1 MISAAGSEV
10 GGQSKKGFKDDL
22 QEKVG
27 IPSGP
32 VPTEGRAGLV
42 LGPGSH
48 FGGRGPLPVNGHR
61 DCNILVRYVSGEFTN
76 IL

>member
-22 QEKVG
+22 QEKVE

-32 VPTEGRAGLV
+32 VLAEGGAGRR
-42 LGPGSH
+42 GWD
-48 FGGRGPLPVNGHR
+48 RGPTLAKGHLTGNR
-61 DCNILVRYVSGEFTN
+61 HKDCKVQLSDIR
-76 IL
+76 